1 MKTREVTVV
10 GRTVQPNG
18 DVELVRT
25 SVGIDQM
32 HVLFDA
38 AEWVGF
44 GTVKCTFKNL
54 EDAENPITVSLTPTA
69 LDSEDWSAEA
79 TCTIP
84 WEVIQDVGAIAVT
97 FQATDSNSN
106 HIITARA
113 DNVLAVVEAGD
124 VADGTVPSTA
134 PTQSEWE
141 QAYADATAAASRAAA
156 AAAQITEILNSESGA
171 TLQEILDAMGA
182 ALRYKGAV
190 ETYGDLPESNVLV
203 GDVYTVEQAYETYPA
218 GTDFFYTGENW
229 EAISSQIVPRQL
241 TAAEIERAIEDAEV
255 YKDIEAD
262 MPIGSKRVEY
272 IKVYEPSQSVM
283 VQTVAYIDT
292 GIPCNTTDLSVE
304 MHYELTS
311 DNQKWNDGF
320 LFGDSS
326 VRGTATFAA
335 WRTKDE
341 DDDPSSTR
349 YLNVDNI
356 VFANEGN
363 EWVAELAS
371 STMGRRVVSL
381 HSNGT
386 GYIDGTAYPY
396 SGAESGENSSNNLML
411 LGTDETFEEWYNNS
425 HFFRGRV
432 YGIKV
437 WSGNS
442 LLRDF
447 IPATTTNNEAC
458 LYDRVSGQFFMNGNP
473 SMPLEAGPEVSA
485 LAYLGQAGVAR
496 LWIALLDASQQQ
508 SIPIAS
514 ASTLG
519 GVKVGNGLA
528 IDANGVLS
536 LDVVNG
542 NLVSY

>member
-1 MKTREVTVV
+1 MKTREVLVT
-10 GRTVQPNG
+10 GRSVQSTG
-18 DVELVRT
+18 DVALVRT

-44 GTVKCTFKNL
+44 GTVKCTFKNMS
-54 EDAENPITVSLTPTA
+54 DIENPVTVSLTPTA
-69 LDSEDWSAEA
+69 VDSEDWAAEA

-84 WEVIQDVGAIAVT
+84 WEVIQDVGTIAVT
-97 FQATDSNSN
+97 FQATDSSSN

-113 DNVLAVVEAGD
+113 ESVLSVIEAGD
-124 VADGTVPSTA
+124 VNEGTVPSTA
-134 PTQSEWE
+134 PTLSEWE

-156 AAAQITEILNSESGA
+156 AAAQIAEILNSESGV

-182 ALRYKGAV
+182 ALRYKDTV
-190 ETYGDLPESNVLV
+190 ETYSDLPTSNVLV
-203 GDVYTVEQAYETYPA
+203 GDVYTVEQAYDTYPA
-218 GTDFFYTGENW
+218 STDFFYTGENW

-241 TAAEIERAIEDAEV
+241 TAVEIERAIENAEE

-272 IKVYEPSQSVM
+272 IKVYEPDPAVM

-292 GIPCNTTDLSVE
+292 GIPCSTANLSVE
-304 MHYELTS
+304 MHYELTN

-341 DDDPSSTR
+341 DDDPSSQR
-349 YLNVDNI
+349 YRDIDNI

-371 STMGRRVVSL
+371 SAIGRRVVSL

-396 SGAESGENSSNNLML
+396 SGAESGDNSSKNLML
-411 LGTDETFEEWYNNS
+411 LGTDETFDTGYNS
-425 HFFRGRV
+425 DHFFKGNV

-437 WSGNS
+437 WSGDS

-447 IPATTTNNEAC
+447 IPAATTNNEAC
-458 LYDRVSGQFFMNGNP
+458 LYDRVSGQFFMNSNS
-473 SMPLEAGPEVSA
+473 SMPFEAGPEMSA

-496 LWIALLDASQQQ
+496 LWLALLDALQQQ
-508 SIPIAS
+508 LIPIAS

-519 GVKVGNGLA
+519 GVKVGSGLA
-528 IDANGVLS
+528 IDSNGVLS
-536 LDVVNG
+536 VDIPSG
-542 NLVSY
+542 DSTSY